1 MTVELLFDIET
12 NGLLREL
19 DRIHCIGIID
29 LNTGE
34 RSRFRR
40 NALEDTIEDGLDM
53 LAEADL
59 LVGHNIVPFDLRA
72 IQKVYPWWQ
81 PKEGQKWRDTLVM
94 SQLIFSDQRE
104 KDFKLWKKGKLPGGM
119 IGKHGLE
126 AWGHRSGTV
135 LKGDYAKKMKAE
147 GRDPWAEWNP
157 DMEDYM
163 MNDLEV
169 NVYLWNMLC
178 ETIDAADYPEEPIVL
193 EHEVQDYLAEQEV
206 QGIYFDA
213 EKARALQQEWQ
224 EHVDRLSAAA
234 TAHYGSWWA
243 PAKKRIVAPLW
254 DDPGGKWREK
264 AKSLPKPRPEL
275 GEDASRKVWAE
286 AVIPSKTINYKDKPG
301 RTEGAA
307 FCPVELKKFNP
318 QSRDQIVDRFVTVY
332 NWEPNPDEENEW
344 TDGGAP
350 AVSDKI
356 LRALTHIPMAEEL
369 AEIFYYK
376 KRLGMLAD
384 GKNAWLKKVTDKGLI
399 HHRCNGGGTVSGRA
413 SHSDPNLGQ
422 TPKVKPG
429 KLDRKQLD
437 FAVQVVGSERVWS
450 LYKKVDDD
458 QWSGPLVGRKGK
470 HGWECRDLFYVP
482 EGWKLVGCDLS
493 GIEFRCLA
501 NLTAPYDGG
510 SLIHEVLEGD
520 IHTANQKAAE
530 LDTRDQAKT
539 FIYACVT
546 LDAQALT
553 IDGWRYYHE
562 LRVGD
567 IVLTYNATKDV
578 TEWQPIVGLVY
589 YDTAPVVEL
598 SIGNFNVRTTPNHRW
613 FCRRR
618 IDRGSQGRAVETCVR
633 TTEELSVEDMVI
645 TNASHVDNIDL
656 PNGPLCSGLAK
667 YQTDWIN
674 HVLRKQDI
682 GHHPVWCL
690 QTVNKSFVM
699 RQGNTITIT
708 GNTMY
713 GGGDVKLGSIKDPA
727 ASVEKQRKIG
737 ANLRAT
743 FMQRM
748 PALAKAIK
756 LIQKEARRKGYI
768 TGLDGR
774 HLRVRS
780 PHSALNLK
788 LQSDAA
794 LIAKKWMILAS
805 EELVHER
812 GWEPSWSG
820 DFVPLLWVHD
830 ELQIAVRDED
840 GMPELVAELL
850 VEKAAEAGRY
860 FKFACPVDAK
870 AKIGTRWSE
879 TH

>member
-12 NGLLREL
+12 DGLLRQL
-19 DRIHCIGIID
+19 SRLHCLGIKD

-34 RSRFRR
+34 KFRFRR
-40 NALEDTIEDGLDM
+40 NAVEDTIEDGLNM

-72 IQKVYPWWQ
+72 ITKVYPWWQ

-135 LKGDYAKKMKAE
+135 LKGDYAKAMKAK
-147 GRDPWAEWNP
+147 GLDPWAEWSP
-157 DMEDYM
+157 EMEDYM
-163 MNDLEV
+163 MDDLEV
-169 NVYLWNMLC
+169 NEYLWNKLC
-178 ETIDAADYPEEPIVL
+178 ETIAEEDYPEEPIIL
-193 EHEVQDYLAEQEV
+193 EHEVQDYLTEQEIN
-206 QGIYFDA
+206 GICFDVERA
-213 EKARALQQEWQ
+213 QALQEEWQ
-224 EHVDRLSAAA
+224 EYIDQLSSAA
-234 TAHYGSWWA
+234 TEHYGSWWA

-275 GEDASRKVWAE
+275 GEDSSRKVWAE
-286 AVIPSKTINYKDKPG
+286 VVIPSKTINYKNKPG

-307 FCPVELKKFNP
+307 FCPVELKTFNP
-318 QSRDQIVDRFVTVY
+318 QSREQIVDRFVTVY
-332 NWEPNPDEENEW
+332 DWEPNPEEDSEW

-350 AVSDKI
+350 AVGDKI

-384 GKNAWLKKVTDKGLI
+384 GKNAWLKKVTDQGLI

-422 TPKVKPG
+422 TPKVKSG
-429 KLDRKQLD
+429 KVDKRQLD
-437 FAVQVVGSERVWS
+437 FAVQVIGNERVWS
-450 LYKKVDDD
+450 LVKKADDET
-458 QWSGPLVGRKGK
+458 WSGPLVGRKGK

-482 EGWKLVGCDLS
+482 AGWKLVGCDLS
-493 GIEFRCLA
+493 GIEYRCLA
-501 NLTAPYDGG
+501 NMTYAYEAANKLEH
-510 SLIHEVLEGD
+510 LIDVVLNGD
-520 IHTANQKAAE
+520 IHTVNQKAAG
-530 LDTRDQAKT
+530 LSTRDQAKT
-539 FIYACVT
+539 FIY
-546 LDAQALT
+546 
-553 IDGWRYYHE
+553 G
-562 LRVGD
+562 
-567 IVLTYNATKDV
+567 
-578 TEWQPIVGLVY
+578 
-589 YDTAPVVEL
+589 
-598 SIGNFNVRTTPNHRW
+598 F
-613 FCRRR
+613 
-618 IDRGSQGRAVETCVR
+618 
-633 TTEELSVEDMVI
+633 
-645 TNASHVDNIDL
+645 
-656 PNGPLCSGLAK
+656 
-667 YQTDWIN
+667 
-674 HVLRKQDI
+674 
-682 GHHPVWCL
+682 
-690 QTVNKSFVM
+690 
-699 RQGNTITIT
+699 
-708 GNTMY
+708 MY
-713 GGGDVKLGSIKDPA
+713 GAGDVKLGSIVNPS
-727 ASVEKQRKIG
+727 ASVLEQRKIG
-737 ANLRAT
+737 GVLRST
-743 FMQRM
+743 FMARM

-756 LIQKEARRKGYI
+756 QIQKEARRKGYI
-768 TGLDGR
+768 IGLDGR

-794 LIAKKWMILAS
+794 LIAKKWLMLTF
-805 EELVHER
+805 EELIYER
-812 GWEPSWSG
+812 GWQPGWQG

-840 GMPELVAELL
+840 DMPAELAALL
-850 VEKAAEAGRY
+850 VGMAAEAGRY
-860 FKFACPVDAK
+860 FDFACPVDAE